1 MEVLLLVIGNR
12 LLWNGKYC
20 TGKCNIAQF
29 VIIGVLVFFQFFS
42 YTIDVLV
49 SEAII
54 YFIMDALH
62 VVYEK
67 VN

>member
-1 MEVLLLVIGNR
+1 MACEQILYRKINE
-12 LLWNGKYC
+12 
-20 TGKCNIAQF
+20 CNIAQF

-62 VVYEK
+62 VDYDNIEVL
-67 VN
+67 

>member
-1 MEVLLLVIGNR
+1 MACEQILYRKI
-12 LLWNGKYC
+12 
-20 TGKCNIAQF
+20 NIAQF

-62 VVYEK
+62 VDYEK

>member
-1 MEVLLLVIGNR
+1 MACEQILYQKINE
-12 LLWNGKYC
+12 
-20 TGKCNIAQF
+20 CNIAQF
-29 VIIGVLVFFQFFS
+29 GVLVFFQFFS

-54 YFIMDALH
+54 YFVD
-62 VVYEK
+62 YEK